1 MIVILDNDFIALKQ
15 SGTKA
20 SNIVMKVCILTTSYP
35 LGKGDISGMFVLEQA
50 RHLIKHGA
58 LINVVAPHHLGSP
71 LDEDMD
77 GIQVHRFRYFL
88 PEKLQ
93 KLCYGSGIPNNIR
106 EFPWTKL
113 QLPLLLLLFTTQAIR
128 YARGCDV
135 IHAHWSIAG
144 IAGFIAAKI
153 LGKPIVLNIHQGTLR
168 DYTKIER
175 FLLENVDHVVFNSS
189 YTLSHAMKYVKLINF
204 SIVPPGVDTDKF
216 QRRTLLKEDVDIL
229 PIGVTGKPILFTLGR
244 LVEWKGH
251 RYLIDAVRM
260 VKEKLKVHLLIGG
273 EGTLRHDL
281 DNLVRDLD
289 LEREVTFLG
298 HIPGHLM
305 NNYYSLSDIYLQPSI
320 IDKDGTT
327 EGLGVTILEAMACG
341 TPCIGSKVGGIPDI
355 IHDGENGFLVNPAA
369 PEQLAEKISLLL
381 KDKDLRE
388 KIGREG
394 RRFVEENY
402 SWKAKAGELMGIYG
416 RLLQKRKNR

>member
-1 MIVILDNDFIALKQ
+1 
-15 SGTKA
+15 
-20 SNIVMKVCILTTSYP
+20 MKVCILTTSFP
-35 LGKGDISGMFVLEQA
+35 LRKGDISGMFVLEQA

-58 LINVVAPHHLGSP
+58 EISVVSPHHFGSSHR
-71 LDEDMD
+71 EDVN

-93 KLCYGSGIPNNIR
+93 KLCYGSGMPNNVR

-113 QLPLLLLLFTTQAIR
+113 QLPLLVLLFTIQAIR
-128 YARGCDV
+128 HARDCDI

-144 IAGFIAAKI
+144 LAGFIAARI

-168 DYTKIER
+168 NFTKIEKV
-175 FLLENVDHVVFNSS
+175 LLENVDYVVFNSS
-189 YTLSHAMKYVKLINF
+189 YTLSHAMKYAKPLKF
-204 SIVPPGVDTDKF
+204 AIVPPGVDTEKF
-216 QRRTLLKEDVDIL
+216 QRRSSSWKGTDIL
-229 PIGVTGKPILFTLGR
+229 PARIKDKPLLFTLGR

-251 RYLIDAVRM
+251 RYLIDALRL
-260 VKEKLKVHLLIGG
+260 VKDKMNVHLLIGG
-273 EGTLRHDL
+273 EGTLRQDL
-281 DNLVRDLD
+281 DNLVRDRG
-289 LEREVTFLG
+289 LEDDVTFLG

-305 NNYYSLSDIYLQPSI
+305 NTYYSNADIYIQPSI

-355 IHDGENGFLVNPAA
+355 IRDGENGFLVKPAE

-381 KDKDLRE
+381 QDKDLRE
-388 KIGREG
+388 RIGREG

-402 SWKAKAGELMGIYG
+402 SWNAKAGELMGIYG
-416 RLLQKRKNR
+416 RLLQKRKNE